1 MFEFFSALFSQR
13 NTIKED
19 KQTNKEFV
27 KRKRE
32 VLSILKDL
40 DDIDLNFASRAR
52 LDIEKLDK
60 ILKDNEAII
69 ELSFGNLL
77 EEALTTLD
85 LIENK
90 AIELRP
96 LADLRVY
103 KNVYTGEITKPT
115 KEEIEKAKEV
125 LENPDFVMKGP
136 FYDDFYDKDSDIYK
150 SVQRGERLI

>member
-19 KQTNKEFV
+19 KQTNKTFA
-27 KRKRE
+27 KRKKE

-85 LIENK
+85 LIEDK
-90 AIELRP
+90 AIEI
-96 LADLRVY
+96 
-103 KNVYTGEITKPT
+103 KTTNKTMT
-115 KEEIEKAKEV
+115 
-125 LENPDFVMKGP
+125 
-136 FYDDFYDKDSDIYK
+136 DDYVI
-150 SVQRGERLI
+150 QRAIQNLK

>member
-19 KQTNKEFV
+19 KQTNKAFA
-27 KRKRE
+27 KRKKE
-32 VLSILKDL
+32 VLSVLKDL
-40 DDIDLNFASRAR
+40 DDIDLNFSTKAR

-77 EEALTTLD
+77 EEALRTLD

-90 AIELRP
+90 AIEI
-96 LADLRVY
+96 
-103 KNVYTGEITKPT
+103 KN
-115 KEEIEKAKEV
+115 KEREAEKKRRILTALEGASDPEV
-125 LENPDFVMKGP
+125 
-136 FYDDFYDKDSDIYK
+136 IK
-150 SVQRGERLI
+150 SLLSELSNK

>member
-19 KQTNKEFV
+19 KQTNKTFA
-27 KRKRE
+27 KRKKE

-40 DDIDLNFASRAR
+40 DDIDLNFSTKAR

-77 EEALTTLD
+77 EEALITLN
-85 LIENK
+85 LIEDK
-90 AIELRP
+90 AIEIKTT
-96 LADLRVY
+96 D
-103 KNVYTGEITKPT
+103 KTMT
-115 KEEIEKAKEV
+115 
-125 LENPDFVMKGP
+125 
-136 FYDDFYDKDSDIYK
+136 DDYVI
-150 SVQRGERLI
+150 QRAIQNLK

>member
-19 KQTNKEFV
+19 KQNNKAFT
-27 KRKRE
+27 KRKKE
-32 VLSILKDL
+32 VLSVLKEL
-40 DDIDLNFASRAR
+40 DDIDLNFSTKAR

-90 AIELRP
+90 AIEIKTT
-96 LADLRVY
+96 D
-103 KNVYTGEITKPT
+103 KTMT
-115 KEEIEKAKEV
+115 
-125 LENPDFVMKGP
+125 
-136 FYDDFYDKDSDIYK
+136 DDYGFKKLFKI
-150 SVQRGERLI
+150 

>member
-19 KQTNKEFV
+19 KQTNRAFG
-27 KRKRE
+27 KRKKE

-69 ELSFGNLL
+69 ELSFGKFIRRSFNNIK
-77 EEALTTLD
+77 LD
-85 LIENK
+85 W
-90 AIELRP
+90 R
-96 LADLRVY
+96 
-103 KNVYTGEITKPT
+103 
-115 KEEIEKAKEV
+115 
-125 LENPDFVMKGP
+125 
-136 FYDDFYDKDSDIYK
+136 
-150 SVQRGERLI
+150 